1 MMGPSDMQLE
11 MAVRHLNVALRC
23 EALSNA
29 AAMDIHFHLAQCAI
43 SRLQLIIDRV
53 PIGSSVT
60 RAIREHLEGVEL
72 VQLIEEHLQDA
83 LQRVTPASSQT
94 TQDGYLYFFSSLKLS
109 EYRMLEAACT
119 PALLSAEREACL
131 HDAVSYMV
139 NALVSRSMTDNTDLH
154 YIACSQ
160 LSQLLL
166 AVKRHAAASK
176 SYAKGVLAL
185 SLLVNRSIFA
195 PGDVHSKLLSETLWH
210 IGEGLVAGTKD
221 VEWVKLHFGPL
232 SLNERTTAGYASWSF
247 EDAESERVH
256 SLDDD
261 DDGEEGEDDDIAT
274 RPVKAGLDNDYDDLS
289 PHKKASPPKGVPPLM
304 LPMTSSSKR
313 VHASGEEMSGFAA
326 KDKLI
331 GQAAEEG
338 ASQLDRLR
346 TKKPP
351 PGAVPLFALGHNPRY
366 EVVTATGGGGAG
378 ESNYAVGP
386 YGK

>member
-1 MMGPSDMQLE
+1 MQLE
-11 MAVRHLNVALRC
+11 MAVRHLNLALRC
-23 EALSNA
+23 DALSNA

-53 PIGSSVT
+53 PIGSSIT

-119 PALLSAEREACL
+119 PSLLSTEREACL

-139 NALVSRSMTDNTDLH
+139 NALVSRSLTDNTDLH

-166 AVKRHAAASK
+166 AVKRHAAAAK
-176 SYAKGVLAL
+176 SYAKGVIAL

-195 PGDVHSKLLSETLWH
+195 PGDNHSKLLSETFWH

-247 EDAESERVH
+247 EDAESQRVR
-256 SLDDD
+256 SLD
-261 DDGEEGEDDDIAT
+261 EEEEDVAI
-274 RPVKAGLDNDYDDLS
+274 RPGKASSDNNYEDLS

-304 LPMTSSSKR
+304 LKGPLMSSKR
-313 VHASGEEMSGFAA
+313 VHASGEEMTGFAA

-331 GQAAEEG
+331 AGRSAEVEG
-338 ASQLDRLR
+338 LGEGDRLLR

-366 EVVTATGGGGAG
+366 DVAVAAG

>member
-1 MMGPSDMQLE
+1 MKMMMGGPSDMQLE
-11 MAVRHLNVALRC
+11 MAVRHLNLALRC
-23 EALSNA
+23 DALSNA

-139 NALVSRSMTDNTDLH
+139 NALVSRSITDNTDLH

-185 SLLVNRSIFA
+185 SLLVLADF
-195 PGDVHSKLLSETLWH
+195 K
-210 IGEGLVAGTKD
+210 
-221 VEWVKLHFGPL
+221 
-232 SLNERTTAGYASWSF
+232 
-247 EDAESERVH
+247 
-256 SLDDD
+256 
-261 DDGEEGEDDDIAT
+261 
-274 RPVKAGLDNDYDDLS
+274 
-289 PHKKASPPKGVPPLM
+289 
-304 LPMTSSSKR
+304 
-313 VHASGEEMSGFAA
+313 
-326 KDKLI
+326 
-331 GQAAEEG
+331 
-338 ASQLDRLR
+338 
-346 TKKPP
+346 
-351 PGAVPLFALGHNPRY
+351 
-366 EVVTATGGGGAG
+366 
-378 ESNYAVGP
+378 
-386 YGK
+386 

>member
-1 MMGPSDMQLE
+1 MQLE
-11 MAVRHLNVALRC
+11 MAVRHLNLSLRC
-23 EALSNA
+23 DALSNA

-53 PIGSSVT
+53 PIGSSIT

-119 PALLSAEREACL
+119 PSLLSAEREACL

-139 NALVSRSMTDNTDLH
+139 NALVSRALTDNTDLH

-166 AVKRHAAASK
+166 AVKRYAAASK
-176 SYAKGVLAL
+176 CYAKGVFAL

-195 PGDVHSKLLSETLWH
+195 PGDVNSKLLSETFWH

-247 EDAESERVH
+247 EDAESQRVR

-261 DDGEEGEDDDIAT
+261 EEEGDIAT
-274 RPVKAGLDNDYDDLS
+274 RPGKGRASLDNNSDDLS

-304 LPMTSSSKR
+304 LPSTNSKR
-313 VHASGEEMSGFAA
+313 VHASGEEMAGFAA

-331 GQAAEEG
+331 GGRSAEEEGLGEG
-338 ASQLDRLR
+338 ASLDRLLR

-366 EVVTATGGGGAG
+366 DVAVAAG

>member
-1 MMGPSDMQLE
+1 
-11 MAVRHLNVALRC
+11 
-23 EALSNA
+23 
-29 AAMDIHFHLAQCAI
+29 MDIHFHLAQCAI

-60 RAIREHLEGVEL
+60 RAIRDHLEGVEL

-119 PALLSAEREACL
+119 PALPSTEREACL
-131 HDAVSYMV
+131 HDAVCYMV
-139 NALVSRSMTDNTDLH
+139 NALVSRSLTDNTDLH
-154 YIACSQ
+154 YIAGSQ

-176 SYAKGVLAL
+176 SYAKGVLTL
-185 SLLVNRSIFA
+185 SLLVNRSIFS
-195 PGDVHSKLLSETLWH
+195 PGDFHDKLLSETFWH

-221 VEWVKLHFGPL
+221 VEWVKLHFGPV

-247 EDAESERVH
+247 EDAESEKVH
-256 SLDDD
+256 RLDDD
-261 DDGEEGEDDDIAT
+261 EEIAVH
-274 RPVKAGLDNDYDDLS
+274 PAKESWENDMS
-289 PHKKASPPKGVPPLM
+289 PHKKASPPKGVPPLL
-304 LPMTSSSKR
+304 LPMSNSKR

-331 GQAAEEG
+331 GLSPELIEG
-338 ASQLDRLR
+338 VSSDRLR

-351 PGAVPLFALGHNPRY
+351 SGAVPLFAMGHNPRFD
-366 EVVTATGGGGAG
+366 VAAAAG
-378 ESNYAVGP
+378 ESNYFVGP
-386 YGK
+386 YGECAEQIAAICVL

>member
-1 MMGPSDMQLE
+1 MQLE
-11 MAVRHLNVALRC
+11 MAVRHLNLSLRC
-23 EALSNA
+23 DALSNA

-53 PIGSSVT
+53 PIGSSIT

-119 PALLSAEREACL
+119 PSLLSAEREACL

-139 NALVSRSMTDNTDLH
+139 DALVSRSLTDNTDLH

-166 AVKRHAAASK
+166 AVKRYAAASK
-176 SYAKGVLAL
+176 CYAKGVLAL

-195 PGDVHSKLLSETLWH
+195 PGDVHSKLLSETFWH

-247 EDAESERVH
+247 EDAESQRVR
-256 SLDDD
+256 SLDDEE
-261 DDGEEGEDDDIAT
+261 EEGDIAT
-274 RPVKAGLDNDYDDLS
+274 RHGKGKDSDDLS

-304 LPMTSSSKR
+304 LPSTNSKR
-313 VHASGEEMSGFAA
+313 VHASGEEMAGFAA

-331 GQAAEEG
+331 GGRSAEEEEG
-338 ASQLDRLR
+338 ASLDRLLR

-366 EVVTATGGGGAG
+366 DVAVAAG